1 MKIQNLQLDSSMLL
15 AVLKIHAAW
24 GEIPNH
30 SIISAVE
37 ANLDE
42 GDLSKFNRTLL
53 DIETAVVAYLLL
65 LRSFKKRPPYTL
77 GELARALDKR
87 REGAARQ
94 RIKTMLSRVG
104 VGENSYGLF
113 VYSEPGN
120 GEVGRDGFKISASER
135 LHQLWEESLK
145 PNLEPYVTVDF
156 SIEEV

>member
-1 MKIQNLQLDSSMLL
+1 MQIQNLQLDSSMLL

-37 ANLDE
+37 ANLNE

-77 GELARALDKR
+77 GELARAPSVR
-87 REGAARQ
+87 IVAA
-94 RIKTMLSRVG
+94 S
-104 VGENSYGLF
+104 
-113 VYSEPGN
+113 
-120 GEVGRDGFKISASER
+120 
-135 LHQLWEESLK
+135 H
-145 PNLEPYVTVDF
+145 
-156 SIEEV
+156 